1 MYAGVPIDVP
11 SCVSVACAPLSVRDA
26 AQRFRDAEVGDDR
39 GAAGQQH
46 VVRLDVAMDD
56 AALVRVRERARDVAQ
71 DAQHVGDRERRLL
84 GHPRARSDS
93 PSTNGI
99 V

>member
-11 SCVSVACAPLSVRDA
+11 ICVSVAPARRVGARRADRL
-26 AQRFRDAEVGDDR
+26 RDAEVGDDR

-56 AALVRVRERARDVAQ
+56 AALVRVRERLRHVAQ
-71 DAQHVGDRERRLL
+71 HADDFGDRERR
-84 GHPRARSDS
+84 PRASRARSDS